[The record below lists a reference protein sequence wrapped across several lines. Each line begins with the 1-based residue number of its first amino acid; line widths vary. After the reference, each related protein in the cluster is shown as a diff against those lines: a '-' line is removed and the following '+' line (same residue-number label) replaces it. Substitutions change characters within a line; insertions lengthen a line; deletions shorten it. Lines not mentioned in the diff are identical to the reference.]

1 MAYFDGYPAVV
12 HRSGGQINVY
22 YGGRFGNIP
31 GDGHGHVR
39 ATGGPLGENIV
50 YWRLPES
57 EGGQVIV
64 DNSWGTMNG
73 NDLRDHLTDF

>member
-1 MAYFDGYPAVV
+1 MAYFDGYPATV
-12 HRSGGQINVY
+12 HRSGEQINVY

-57 EGGQVIV
+57 EGGQVII

>member
-1 MAYFDGYPAVV
+1 MAYFEQPAIV

-22 YGGRFGNIP
+22 YGGRFKPDGP
-31 GDGHGHVR
+31 GHGHVR
-39 ATGGPLGENIV
+39 VTGGPLGENIV

-64 DNSWGTMNG
+64 DNAWETMNG

>member
-1 MAYFDGYPAVV
+1 MAYFDGYPATA

-31 GDGHGHVR
+31 GDGHVR

-64 DNSWGTMNG
+64 DNAWETMNG

>member
-1 MAYFDGYPAVV
+1 MAYLDGQLAIV

-22 YGGRFGNIP
+22 YGGAFAP
-31 GDGHGHVR
+31 DGHGHVK
-39 ATGGPLGENIV
+39 ATGGPLGKNTV
-50 YWRLPES
+50 YQKLPES
-57 EGGQVIV
+57 EGGQIIV

>member
-1 MAYFDGYPAVV
+1 MAYFNGQPAIV
-12 HRSGGQINVY
+12 HRPGGQINVY

-31 GDGHGHVR
+31 GDSHGHVR

-57 EGGQVIV
+57 EGGQVII

-73 NDLRDHLTDF
+73 NDLRDHLTGF

>member
-12 HRSGGQINVY
+12 HRSGGMINVY
-22 YGGRFGNIP
+22 YGGAFTPDRH
-31 GDGHGHVR
+31 GHGHVK

-73 NDLRDHLTDF
+73 NDLRDHLTGF

>member
-1 MAYFDGYPAVV
+1 MLTSTTAAGLVTSPVIV
-12 HRSGGQINVY
+12 
-22 YGGRFGNIP
+22 
-31 GDGHGHVR
+31 HGHVR
-39 ATGGPLGENIV
+39 ATGGLLGENIA

>member
-1 MAYFDGYPAVV
+1 MAYFNGQPAIV
-12 HRSGGQINVY
+12 HRPGGQINVY

-39 ATGGPLGENIV
+39 TTGGPLGENIV
-50 YWRLPES
+50 CWRLPES

-64 DNSWGTMNG
+64 DNAWETMNG
-73 NDLRDHLTDF
+73 NDLRDHLTGF

>member
-1 MAYFDGYPAVV
+1 MAYFDGQLAIV

-22 YGGRFGNIP
+22 YGGAFAP
-31 GDGHGHVR
+31 DGHGHGHVK
-39 ATGGPLGENIV
+39 ATDGTLGKNIV

-57 EGGQVIV
+57 KGGQVIV
-64 DNSWGTMNG
+64 DNSWETMNG

>member
-1 MAYFDGYPAVV
+1 MAYFDEYPAVV

-22 YGGRFGNIP
+22 CGGRFGNIP
-31 GDGHGHVR
+31 DDGHVR
-39 ATGGPLGENIV
+39 ATGSPLGENIV
-50 YWRLPES
+50 YWRLPKS

-64 DNSWGTMNG
+64 DNTWETMNG

>member
-1 MAYFDGYPAVV
+1 MSTTAELSPQMDMGTDTSKP
-12 HRSGGQINVY
+12 
-22 YGGRFGNIP
+22 P
-31 GDGHGHVR
+31 
-39 ATGGPLGENIV
+39 GGPLGENIV

-64 DNSWGTMNG
+64 NNAWETMNG

>member
-1 MAYFDGYPAVV
+1 MAYFDGQPAIV
-12 HRSGGQINVY
+12 HRSEGMINVY

-31 GDGHGHVR
+31 GDGHVR

-57 EGGQVIV
+57 EGSQVIV
-64 DNSWGTMNG
+64 NNARETMNG
-73 NDLRDHLTDF
+73 NDLRDHLTGF

>member
-1 MAYFDGYPAVV
+1 MAYFDGQPAIV

-22 YGGRFGNIP
+22 YGGAFAP
-31 GDGHGHVR
+31 DEHGHGHIK
-39 ATGGPLGENIV
+39 ATGGPLGKNTV

>member
-1 MAYFDGYPAVV
+1 MTYFDGQPAIV

-22 YGGRFGNIP
+22 YGGRFGNIL

-64 DNSWGTMNG
+64 DNSWGIMNG
-73 NDLRDHLTDF
+73 NDLRDHLTGF

>member
-1 MAYFDGYPAVV
+1 MAYFDGQPAIV
-12 HRSGGQINVY
+12 HRSEGMINVY
-22 YGGRFGNIP
+22 YSGAFTP
-31 GDGHGHVR
+31 DGHGHGHVK
-39 ATGGPLGENIV
+39 ATGGPLGKNIV

-64 DNSWGTMNG
+64 DNSWGIMNG